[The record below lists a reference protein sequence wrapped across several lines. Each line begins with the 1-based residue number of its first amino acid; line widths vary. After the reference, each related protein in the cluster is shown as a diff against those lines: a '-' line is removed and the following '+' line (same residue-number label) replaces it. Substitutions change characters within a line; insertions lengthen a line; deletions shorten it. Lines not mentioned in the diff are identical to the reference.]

1 MRTKKMSR
9 KKSDTIWVVVSV
21 ESGVP
26 VLVEAYRD
34 EKIAKLRRRLLRRKI
49 NPDYDEVGAFAV
61 EIGKRDSDC

>member
-1 MRTKKMSR
+1 MPR
-9 KKSDTIWVVVSV
+9 KKSDRVWVIVSI

-49 NPDYDEVGAFAV
+49 NPDYDVVGAFVV
-61 EIGKRDSDC
+61 EIGKRDSDS

>member
-1 MRTKKMSR
+1 MSR

-49 NPDYDEVGAFAV
+49 NPDYDEVGAFSV